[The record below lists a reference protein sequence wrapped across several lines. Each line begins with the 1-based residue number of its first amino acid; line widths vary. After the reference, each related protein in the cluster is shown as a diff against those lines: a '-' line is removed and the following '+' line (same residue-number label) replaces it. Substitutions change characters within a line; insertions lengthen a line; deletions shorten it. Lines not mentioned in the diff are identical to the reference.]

1 MKLTWLLFDMDNTL
15 LNSDSACK
23 EAFFRT
29 CENFKVSADDELF
42 SRYEKINTMV
52 WEKFERGNITATRLR
67 ALRFELFFQAE
78 EIEPCPPLDF
88 NTSYLQHLI
97 DTSDYYNHVPE
108 MLTKWKKEYKL
119 SIVTNG
125 LREVQRPRLE
135 KLGLTKYFDSVIV
148 SDEIGHAKPSK
159 AYFDYVFNSIA
170 NIPPKKQIMI
180 IGDSLQSDILGGI
193 NAGIKTCWLRHG
205 RQNKS
210 GLMIDYEIEN
220 IQQLPNLLETLYHG

>member
-42 SRYEKINTMV
+42 SRYEKINTIV
-52 WEKFERGNITATRLR
+52 WEKFERGDITATRLR

-78 EIEPCPPLDF
+78 EIEPCPPL
-88 NTSYLQHLI
+88 
-97 DTSDYYNHVPE
+97 PE

-125 LREVQRPRLE
+125 LWEVQRARLA
-135 KLGLTKYFDSVIV
+135 KLDLTKYFDSIQVRPTSIMFF
-148 SDEIGHAKPSK
+148 K
-159 AYFDYVFNSIA
+159 AS
-170 NIPPKKQIMI
+170 
-180 IGDSLQSDILGGI
+180 
-193 NAGIKTCWLRHG
+193 
-205 RQNKS
+205 
-210 GLMIDYEIEN
+210 
-220 IQQLPNLLETLYHG
+220 